1 MSRSAPRQLI
11 FRGTWS
17 AAGVLL
23 GPPLPETERRRRTLA
38 CWEPGTVV
46 YRLPSDGA
54 YFLVWPT
61 PRRLRADDAAGALVI
76 ARDRRWLAAPLADD
90 EMTDAPPNTLLRPVG
105 GVVKAAQLGATV
117 DPSAWVD
124 PGPLHSV
131 PVSGLGDTPP
141 PPEVAMTE
149 VKVDL
154 RAAAQLPPADQK
166 TLRALAAAFDNRA
179 PALPPPSPGP
189 ETPAWRR
196 KLFEWGKHLTE
207 WLRVS
212 RGAPEPANP
221 TPDESNGDPE
231 ASVPPYRSA
240 ASRWLDR
247 VTEWLSRAGL
257 GLIVGPW
264 HQRYLDRLLGMFESG
279 NLQDALRHAIP
290 LGTGAPSAGAALRP
304 PSPRSQLEFGRAGQ
318 GPARGI
324 MGSED
329 AWSQLRRQYRAAVD
343 KLVAARRL
351 KEAAFVL
358 AELLGEKQEAVAM
371 LEREGEVRLAAELA
385 ETAAL
390 APELRVRL
398 WAKAGDWARA
408 VRLARR
414 HNVFA
419 AAVAGL
425 KGADKE
431 LGDTLKALW
440 ATHRA
445 EIGDYVGAIELVWP
459 HRTPSQAWMNE
470 AIALGGT
477 AAARVLAKQLAL
489 APDSYP
495 AVRARVMA
503 LLDDDSPQGIAARG
517 ALADAFL
524 ADPDAPGVRILARAL
539 VRRLVADQ
547 PRVAAHRR
555 RVVDLVKLTQDPV
568 LRADM
573 PKWMPDP
580 TPESAQ
586 LTVEATDQGHLAIA
600 DAVRLATGRML
611 FALGEAGVLLT
622 TADGRPLAHLKVPA
636 THLIPSDT
644 GHRALALVRRG
655 QLTQVHRLD
664 LVRRRATPWCE
675 QPIDRFASTFDGW
688 RWFVSLQSTANV
700 LMLDVTGP
708 RPEIEWSTGTRHPQ
722 LIGRSAEHLFVIA
735 IHDEPVVEVFDVD
748 RQRMLRRT
756 PLGDTTKI
764 HNAQRQLGTYS
775 DFSRAGDVIAFVQ
788 AIQPFDP
795 HAPLDSRWH
804 AFRRPSL
811 ASRIVAAPEAQLL
824 AGAIWGSQLAV
835 AIADKGAVFVRGL
848 EWSTD
853 RRWLEVELRGAT
865 KGRLRP
871 CGDYLVAFDDLGRTI
886 VFGREDHAIE
896 RSLRLRL

>member
-1 MSRSAPRQLI
+1 MSRSAPRQLV

-23 GPPLPETERRRRTLA
+23 GPPLTETERRRRALVY
-38 CWEPGTVV
+38 WEPGTVV

-54 YFLVWPT
+54 YFVVWPA
-61 PRRLRADDAAGALVI
+61 PRRLRAERAAGALVV
-76 ARDRRWLAAPLADD
+76 ARDGRWLAAPLISD

-105 GVVKAAQLGATV
+105 GMVQTEALGTPV

-124 PGPLHSV
+124 PGTCHRV
-131 PVSGLGDTPP
+131 PVATLGEPPP
-141 PPEVAMTE
+141 PPEVALAE
-149 VKVDL
+149 VKIDL
-154 RAAAQLPPADQK
+154 RAAAKLPPADRK
-166 TLRALAAAFDNRA
+166 TLEALAAAFDNRA
-179 PALPPPSPGP
+179 SSRLPPPPGP

-196 KLFEWGKHLTE
+196 KLFEWGKRLSD
-207 WLRVS
+207 WLRS
-212 RGAPEPANP
+212 PRDASEARDSPREDQASNLDAPA
-221 TPDESNGDPE
+221 
-231 ASVPPYRSA
+231 PPGRSA
-240 ASRWLDR
+240 VGRWLDR
-247 VTEWLSRAGL
+247 ITEWLTRAGL
-257 GLIVGPW
+257 GLIVGSW

-279 NLQDALRHAIP
+279 DLQDALRHAIP

-304 PSPRSQLEFGRAGQ
+304 PSPRDRLEFGRAGQ
-318 GPARGI
+318 GPSRGI

-358 AELLGEKQEAVAM
+358 AELLGEKHEAVAM

-385 ETAAL
+385 ETAQL
-390 APELRVRL
+390 GPELRVRL

-414 HNVFA
+414 YNVFA

-425 KGADKE
+425 KGGDQEVGDK
-431 LGDTLKALW
+431 LKALW

-445 EIGDYVGAIELVWP
+445 EVGDYVGAIELVWP

-477 AAARVLAKQLAL
+477 AAARVLARQLAL
-489 APDSYP
+489 APDSFP
-495 AVRARVMA
+495 TVRARALA
-503 LLDDDSPQGIAARG
+503 LLDDDSPQGVAARG

-524 ADPDAPGVRILARAL
+524 AHPDAPGVRVLARAL

-555 RVVDLVKLTQDPV
+555 RVVDLVKMTQDQV

-573 PKWMPDP
+573 PKWVTDP
-580 TPESAQ
+580 TPSSAR
-586 LTVEATDQGHLAIA
+586 LTIEATDQGQVPIA

-636 THLIPSDT
+636 THLVPSDT

-655 QLTQVHRLD
+655 QLSQVHRLD
-664 LVRRRATPWCE
+664 LVRWRATPWCE

-688 RWFVSLQSTANV
+688 RWFVSLQSTSNV
-700 LMLDVTGP
+700 LMLDVTGR
-708 RPEIEWSTGTRHPQ
+708 RPEIEWSTGASHPQ
-722 LIGRSAEHLFVIA
+722 LIGRSAQHLFVLG
-735 IHDEPVVEVFDVD
+735 IHDELVIEVFDVE
-748 RQRMLRRT
+748 RLRMLRRT
-756 PLGDTTKI
+756 PLRDTTKI
-764 HNAQRQLGTYS
+764 YNAQRQLLAYS
-775 DFSRAGDVIAFVQ
+775 DFGGAGDVIAFVQ

-795 HAPLDSRWH
+795 NAPVDGRWH

-811 ASRIVAAPEAQLL
+811 GSRVVAEPQARIL
-824 AGAIWGSQLAV
+824 AGAVWGSELAV
-835 AIADKGAVFVRGL
+835 AFAEEPAVFVQGL
-848 EWSTD
+848 EWSAD

-865 KGRLRP
+865 KGGLRR
-871 CGDYLVAFDDLGRTI
+871 CGDHLVAFDDLGRTV
-886 VFGREDHAIE
+886 VFGRESHAIE
-896 RSLRLRL
+896 YCLRLRL